1 MQIFMDRNSVIG
13 FSLIFLIL
21 IGYYWYTAPTPEQQ
35 AALQRQQDSLA
46 LVKLEQTR
54 QEQNQASA
62 TAETSLDTQAESAPA
77 DSGLV
82 GVLGLM
88 SEQWAG
94 NNPGEVI
101 AFDNSELALEFD
113 QRGGTLRSVTLKN
126 HNNAD
131 SGQVALVQAA
141 NSQQEWVWNTP
152 GYGPVSSRDFLW
164 KVQSKTDKEL
174 VLRLNGNDGA
184 YMDQVYRFDDKQG
197 FKLSYQLVLHDVDYL
212 MQRNN
217 SDLEFTW
224 NHKPVRQERELK
236 WEKQNTTVVY
246 QLKGEQPDKLGMG
259 SEEEE
264 TFKNRLQWVAF
275 KQQYFSC
282 ILAAPNGFA
291 TDSKVRANELPETMT
306 GESAEDGDPI
316 RQLGT
321 SLFVEYG
328 READKTYDFA
338 YYFGPNHYRTLDA
351 LDLGV
356 DNSQFQRIVP
366 LGWGVFGWV
375 NRYIVIPVFD
385 LLDDRIASMG
395 IIILLL
401 TFIIKLILLPLVYK
415 SYLSTAKMRIL
426 KPEID
431 IIKTKYTDVQKQQA
445 ENMALYRKAGVSP
458 LSGCVPMLFQLPI
471 LFALFQF
478 FPNAFE
484 LRQKSFLWASDLST
498 WDGPSLGFH
507 IPFYGD
513 HVSIFTLMMTAST
526 LLYTHLNNQI
536 SGVTGQLKYI
546 GYFMPIIFLGVLND
560 YASGLTW
567 YYFVSNIITFTQ
579 QFIIRRM
586 VDDEKLKA
594 QIAENKKKPVTKSKF
609 QQRMEDAMKAS
620 QQKAKR

>member
-1 MQIFMDRNSVIG
+1 MDRNSVIG

-35 AALQRQQDSLA
+35 AALKRQQDSLA
-46 LVKLEQTR
+46 LV
-54 QEQNQASA
+54 
-62 TAETSLDTQAESAPA
+62 ETQQKKAPIEELDSNVAAESEGTAA
-77 DSGLV
+77 LDSGMLKA
-82 GVLGLM
+82 LGGF
-88 SEQWAG
+88 SSQWAG
-94 NNPGEVI
+94 DQKGEI
-101 AFDNSELALEFD
+101 ISFENQELKLAFD
-113 QRGGTLRSVTLKN
+113 QRGGSLTQVVLKN
-126 HNNAD
+126 HRNAD
-131 SGQVALVQAA
+131 SGQVVLLQAGTA
-141 NSQQEWVWNTP
+141 QQEWIWNAP
-152 GYGPVSSRDFLW
+152 GYGEVSSRDFLW
-164 KVQSKTDKEL
+164 QVERQSEKEI
-174 VLRLNGNDGA
+174 VLRLKGDQGA
-184 YMDQVYRFDDKQG
+184 YMDQVYRFDPAQLYKV
-197 FKLSYQLVLHDVDYL
+197 SYQLVLHDMDAAV
-212 MQRNN
+212 QRNN
-217 SDLEFTW
+217 SDLELVW
-224 NHKPVRQERELK
+224 NSRPVRQERELK

-246 QLKGEQPDKLGMG
+246 QIKGEQPDKLGMG

-264 TFKNRLQWVAF
+264 VFKNRLQWVAF

-282 ILAAPNGFA
+282 ILAASNGFA
-291 TDSKVRANELPETMT
+291 TDSKVSASELPETMT
-306 GESAEDGDPI
+306 GESAEAGDPI
-316 RQLGT
+316 RQLGAR
-321 SLFVEYG
+321 LFVEYD
-328 READKTYDFA
+328 READKTFDFA

-356 DNSQFQRIVP
+356 DQGQFQHIVP
-366 LGWGVFGWV
+366 LGWGIFGWV

-385 LLDDRIASMG
+385 LLDDRIANMG
-395 IIILLL
+395 VIILLL

-431 IIKTKYTDVQKQQA
+431 IIKTKYSDLQKQQA

-484 LRQKSFLWASDLST
+484 LRQKSFLWAADLST

-536 SGVTGQLKYI
+536 SGITGQMKYI
-546 GYFMPIIFLGVLND
+546 GYMMPIIFLGVLND
-560 YASGLTW
+560 YAAGLTW
-567 YYFVSNIITFTQ
+567 YYFVSNIITFSQ

-586 VDDEKLKA
+586 VDDDKLKA

-609 QQRMEDAMKAS
+609 QQRMEEAMKAS
-620 QQKAKR
+620 QQRSKR

>member
-46 LVKLEQTR
+46 LVELEQTR
-54 QEQNQASA
+54 TQQNQPSSDDPQVVSN
-62 TAETSLDTQAESAPA
+62 EVDRQV

-82 GVLGLM
+82 GVLGSM
-88 SEQWAG
+88 ASQWAG
-94 NNPGEVI
+94 NNAGSVI
-101 AFDNSELALEFD
+101 EFENAELKLAFD
-113 QRGGTLRSVTLKN
+113 QRGGTLRSVVLKN
-126 HNNAD
+126 HNSAD
-131 SGQVALVQAA
+131 SGQVALIQEA

-164 KVQSKTDKEL
+164 QVQTKTDKEL

-184 YMDQVYRFDDKQG
+184 YMDQVYRFDEKQG
-197 FKLSYQLVLHDVDYL
+197 FKLSYQLVLHDVDYM

-264 TFKNRLQWVAF
+264 MFKNRLQWVAF

-282 ILAAPNGFA
+282 ILAAQNGFA

-316 RQLGT
+316 RQLGAT
-321 SLFVEYG
+321 LFIEYG

-356 DNSQFQRIVP
+356 DNGQFQRIVP
-366 LGWGVFGWV
+366 LGWGIFGWV

-431 IIKTKYTDVQKQQA
+431 IIKTKYSDVQKQQA

-458 LSGCVPMLFQLPI
+458 MSGCVPMLFQLPI

-498 WDGPSLGFH
+498 WDGPALGFH

-536 SGVTGQLKYI
+536 SGVTGQMKYI

-567 YYFVSNIITFTQ
+567 YYFVSNIITFSQ